1 MKNKSYH
8 DLSTANTLES
18 LGTSTK
24 GLSSAEAGLRSKKFG
39 LNNLPQEKKL
49 SATWLFFQQFNNPLI
64 YVLLF
69 ALILSF
75 ATAHFVDG
83 WIVLVVI
90 LVSGVVGFLQ
100 EYKADKA
107 LAHLS
112 EMVKYKTRVVRNGE
126 EVVVDQEKIVPGDI
140 IVLSPGDKIPADSR
154 LLEAQNLEIIE
165 AALTGESFPSKKST
179 TILSQNPSLADRKNM
194 VFMGTVVAR
203 GKAKAVVVATGIH
216 TELGHV
222 ANLVKEVK
230 SGQTPL
236 QKQLADFGKTMGL
249 ILVGVN
255 ILIFGIGILTG
266 KPLFEMLMTSVA
278 VVVSAV
284 PEGLLPAMTVVL
296 AIGTQKL
303 AKRKGLV
310 RKMVAA
316 ETLGSVSVICT
327 DKTGTITKGEM
338 RVAEIITEKTKVSH
352 DGDSFSSTIQPDG
365 EASHVIALKIGLLC
379 NNAIIENPED
389 NLSEWTIVGDA
400 TEKALL
406 LAARSAG
413 LKKEMWEDDEPRIAE
428 VPFDSEYKF
437 MATLHEQ
444 KKGCALYAKGAPE
457 KILSLSSHVDV
468 EGIKTKLS
476 NDKKNK
482 ILKQHQHLTSKGLRV
497 LAVAY
502 QLEDDPVESSK
513 FSRDKVN
520 NLVFVGL
527 IALKD
532 PIRPEIKRTIA
543 QCVRAGIKPIVITG
557 DHKLTT
563 MAIVAEA
570 GIKVSADS
578 VIEGS
583 ELDEITDKELQDVV
597 KNVTIFARVEP
608 KHKIRI
614 ITAFQANG
622 EVVAMVGDGVNDSPA
637 IKKADIGVAV
647 GSGTDVAKETAD
659 LVLMD
664 SNFKTIVEAIKRGRI
679 VFNNIRK
686 VVLYLVTDAF
696 SEMIIV
702 GSSVVLGLPLP
713 ILPVQILWIKL
724 IEDAAPA
731 ISLSF
736 DEIEE
741 DVMNEAPRK
750 KNEPILNTEMKKLI
764 AFYSIIMD
772 VTLFGLF
779 FYYWKTSGDLD
790 YARTITFVGLGLA
803 SLFYIYS
810 VRGLKLSILQIN
822 PFSNKL
828 FASATVAG
836 ILLFLV
842 ALYVPFFNKILHTVP
857 LGVNEW
863 LVLGG
868 YALMS
873 IVVYEV
879 GKKLTIARTRT
890 SSSH

>member
-179 TILSQNPSLADRKNM
+179 TILSQNTSLADRKNM

-868 YALMS
+868 YALMR
-873 IVVYEV
+873 IVVYEG

>member
-8 DLSTANTLES
+8 DLSIPAVLES
-18 LGTSTK
+18 LDTSTE
-24 GLSSAEAGLRSKKFG
+24 GLSSVKASLRLNKFG
-39 LNNLPQEKKL
+39 PNSLPQAKKL
-49 SATWLFFQQFNNPLI
+49 SAIWLFFHQFHNPLI

-75 ATAHFVDG
+75 LTAHFVDG

-90 LVSGVVGFLQ
+90 LVSGIVGFLQ

-112 EMVKYKTRVVRNGE
+112 EMVKYKTRVVRDGVEIIVN
-126 EVVVDQEKIVPGDI
+126 QEKVVPGDI
-140 IVLSPGDKIPADSR
+140 IILSPGDKIPADAR
-154 LLEAQNLEIIE
+154 LIEAQNLEVIE
-165 AALTGESFPSKKST
+165 ATLTGESFPSKKST
-179 TILSQNPSLADRKNM
+179 AVLSQNTSLADRNNM

-222 ANLVKEVK
+222 ANLVKEVQ

-236 QKQLADFGKTMGL
+236 QKQLSDFGKTMGL

-266 KPLFEMLMTSVA
+266 KPLFEMFMTSVA

-303 AKRKGLV
+303 ARRKGLV

-365 EASHVIALKIGLLC
+365 EASHVIALKISLLC
-379 NNAIIENPED
+379 NNAIIENPKD
-389 NLSEWTIVGDA
+389 SLNDWTIVGDP

-413 LKKEMWEDDEPRIAE
+413 LKKEMWEVEEPRIAE

-437 MATLHEQ
+437 MATLHKQ
-444 KKGCALYAKGAPE
+444 NKGSAVYAKGAPE
-457 KILSLSSHVDV
+457 KILSLSSYVDV
-468 EGIKTKLS
+468 EGTKVKLS
-476 NDKKNK
+476 NDKKDK
-482 ILKQHQHLTSKGLRV
+482 ILKQHQLLTAQGLRV

-502 QLEDDPVESSK
+502 QLEDNPIKASEFSK
-513 FSRDKVN
+513 DKVN

-532 PIRPEIKRTIA
+532 PLRPEIKRTIA
-543 QCVRAGIKPIVITG
+543 QCISAGIRPVIITG

-563 MAIVAEA
+563 MAIVSEA
-570 GIKVSADS
+570 GIKVSADN
-578 VIEGS
+578 VVEGS
-583 ELDEITDKELQDVV
+583 QLDEITDEELQNMV
-597 KNVTIFARVEP
+597 KNVTIFTRVEP

-614 ITAFQANG
+614 IAAFQANG

-664 SNFKTIVEAIKRGRI
+664 NNFKTIVEAIKRGRI

-741 DVMNEAPRK
+741 DVMSEAPRG
-750 KNEPILNTEMKKLI
+750 KNEPILNTQMKKLI
-764 AFYSIIMD
+764 ASYSIIMD
-772 VTLFGLF
+772 VTLFSLF

-810 VRGLKLSILQIN
+810 VRGLKLSILHIN

-828 FASATVAG
+828 FTFATAIG
-836 ILLFLV
+836 IMLFLV
-842 ALYVPFFNKILHTVP
+842 ALYVPFFNNILHTVP
-857 LGVNEW
+857 LGINEW

-868 YALMS
+868 YVFMS

-879 GKKLTIARTRT
+879 GKKLTIARI
-890 SSSH
+890 

>member
-179 TILSQNPSLADRKNM
+179 TILSQNTSLADRKNM

-772 VTLFGLF
+772 VTLFSLF

-828 FASATVAG
+828 FASATAAG

-842 ALYVPFFNKILHTVP
+842 ALYVPFFNNILHTVP

-879 GKKLTIARTRT
+879 GKKLTIARTKT

>member
-179 TILSQNPSLADRKNM
+179 TILSQNTSLADRKNM